1 MTSHEDARL
10 ANLHAYNVLDT
21 EPEEC
26 FDRITRVA
34 KSALRVPIALVSLVD
49 ADRQWF
55 KSKQGLEADET
66 PREISFCTHAIR
78 ADVPFI
84 IDDATKHDRFRNNPL
99 VTGDP
104 NIRFYA
110 GIPLKSPKGFNL
122 GTLCVI
128 DTVPRDIQ
136 TVEVLILQDL
146 ARLVVDELELRQ
158 IAMTDSLTGAETRR
172 SFEVQLDREIKRT
185 QRYAKVF
192 SLIMLDLDHFKAV
205 NDTHGHGAGDI
216 VLQTVAA
223 RIKHHMRGSDIFA
236 RIGGEEFALILPET
250 DLVGAK
256 VIAERIRES
265 IASEPIALP
274 ETRINVTGSLGIA
287 TFTDPS
293 ETAGA
298 LLDRTDA
305 ALYQAKRNGRNR
317 VSVSATE
324 VANDKVA

>member
-172 SFEVQLDREIKRT
+172 SFEAQLDREIKRT

-317 VSVSATE
+317 VSISATE